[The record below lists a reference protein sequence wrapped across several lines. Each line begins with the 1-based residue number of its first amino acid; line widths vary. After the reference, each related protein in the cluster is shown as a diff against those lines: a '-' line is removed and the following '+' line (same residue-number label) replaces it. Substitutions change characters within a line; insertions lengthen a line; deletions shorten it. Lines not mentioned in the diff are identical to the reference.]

1 MNLLIRLR
9 ICCRDIKFAAC
20 GFICACR
27 YDIGFS
33 LSFFSTTFLFIL
45 APCHVPKIV
54 VLDTGCIHIL
64 VWCLVKIGEDKEKF
78 CFYSDRF
85 SIIS

>member
-33 LSFFSTTFLFIL
+33 LSFFSTTFHFIL
-45 APCHVPKIV
+45 APCHVPKNCGV
-54 VLDTGCIHIL
+54 RYRMYTYTSL
-64 VWCLVKIGEDKEKF
+64 VFGENWG
-78 CFYSDRF
+78 R
-85 SIIS
+85 

>member
-27 YDIGFS
+27 YDIGSFPPFFFRP
-33 LSFFSTTFLFIL
+33 LFFSF
-45 APCHVPKIV
+45 
-54 VLDTGCIHIL
+54 
-64 VWCLVKIGEDKEKF
+64 
-78 CFYSDRF
+78 
-85 SIIS
+85 